1 MRIFISS
8 VLLSLTLLFVACS
21 SGQSAT
27 ATDTQ
32 SVNALPKMVVYKSPT
47 CGCCGKW
54 VEHMRDNGFLVDVVE
69 ENDLTRRKRSLGV
82 PAALGSCHT
91 AVVDGY
97 VIEGHVPAQDVH
109 KLLAER
115 PQGKGLAVPGMPA
128 GSPGMEMG
136 DRRDD
141 YTVWMF
147 NGEKPPQ
154 AFAQHGG
161 G

>member
-21 SGQSAT
+21 NGQSAT
-27 ATDTQ
+27 PTDTPPIK
-32 SVNALPKMVVYKSPT
+32 ALPKMVVYKSPT

-54 VEHMRDNGFLVDVVE
+54 GEHMRDNGFLVDVVE
-69 ENDLTRRKRSLGV
+69 ENDLTQRKRSLGV

-97 VIEGHVPAQDVH
+97 VIEGHVPAQDIQ
-109 KLLAER
+109 KILAER

-136 DRRDD
+136 NRRDA
-141 YTVWMF
+141 YTVWLF
-147 NGEKPPQ
+147 NGDQQPQ

-161 G
+161 S